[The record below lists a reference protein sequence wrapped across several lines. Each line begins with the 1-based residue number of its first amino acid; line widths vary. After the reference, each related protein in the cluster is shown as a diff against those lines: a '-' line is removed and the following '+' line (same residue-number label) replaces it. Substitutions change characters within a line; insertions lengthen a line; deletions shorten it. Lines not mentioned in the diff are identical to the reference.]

1 MAEEKKT
8 RANISFAAIDPYLEQ
23 NIVLPT
29 EKPLMGK
36 DIIQWGDGNAYPD
49 YLTEL
54 SLTSPTL
61 RSVIGGTVDF
71 ICGDDMVILPL
82 REGLDGG
89 KMNNRGDLITGQV
102 RSIARDEEK
111 TGGFALQVIRDFT
124 GAVAEVYYI
133 DIRFVRTNKD
143 CSVFWYCEDWKK
155 GGRKSTV
162 MYPAFIPGLEKKWA
176 QLSEEERNRHAS
188 SILFVKDIETQVYP
202 APVYCAAVKACETER
217 CIADFHLSSITNGFA
232 PSMLI
237 NFNNG
242 TPDDQIKEE
251 IEEAATEKFGGPTNA
266 ARVMFSWND
275 NKESATTIDVPKT
288 EDFGERYQALEK
300 SVRQQIFTAFRAN
313 PNLFGIPTE
322 SLGFSQEEYESAFR
336 LYNRTRVRPVQRMIC
351 DAYDRIYGRTGVLT
365 IKPFSLTDTATETNV
380 E

>member
-1 MAEEKKT
+1 MEEKKL

-36 DIIQWGDGNAYPD
+36 DIISWGDGNAYPD
-49 YLTEL
+49 YLTDL
-54 SLTSPTL
+54 VMTVPTL
-61 RSVIGGTVDF
+61 RSIIGGTVDF
-71 ICGDDMVILPL
+71 ICGDDMTIQPL

-89 KMNNRGDLITGQV
+89 KMNNRGDLITTQV
-102 RSIARDEEK
+102 RALSRDEEK
-111 TGGFALQVIRDFT
+111 TGGFALQIIRDYT
-124 GAVAEVYYI
+124 GMPSEVYYV
-133 DIRFVRTNKD
+133 DIRFIRTNKD

-155 GGRKSTV
+155 GGRKNTV
-162 MYPAFIPGLEKKWA
+162 LYPAFIPGLEKKWA
-176 QLSEEERNRHAS
+176 QLTDEERNRHAS
-188 SILFVKDIETQVYP
+188 SILFMKDINTQVYP
-202 APVYCAAVKACETER
+202 APAYAAAIKACETER
-217 CIADFHLSSITNGFA
+217 CIADFHLSAINNGFS
-232 PSMLI
+232 PSMII

-242 TPDDQIKEE
+242 VPDDRIKEE
-251 IEEAATEKFGGPTNA
+251 IEETASEKFGGPSNG

-275 NKESATTIDVPKT
+275 NKDSATTIEVPKT
-288 EDFGERYQALEK
+288 EDFGERYQALSK

-365 IKPFSLTDTATETNV
+365 IKPFSLTETGTETNV